1 VGGGFGGKQEERVDV
16 VQPVLFAVMVALAEV
31 WISYGVRPSAVIGH
45 SQGEIAAACVAGALS
60 LEDAAKVVALRSRAI
75 DAIAGLGGMVSVSLS
90 AADAAE
96 RIAASFE
103 GRLAVAAVNGPAS
116 TVVSGDADACAE
128 LVTVLEADGIRARR
142 VAVEYASH
150 CVHVEKLEAEL
161 AELLAG
167 LDPRASDVPMYS
179 TLTGEL
185 LDTTGLDGGYWY
197 RNLRNTVLF
206 EDAVN
211 AAVAD
216 GHRLFIETSPHPVLA
231 VGLAE
236 MDAVALGTL
245 RRDEGGP
252 RRVFT
257 SLAEAWV
264 NGADVDWTAVFA
276 GTGAQRVD
284 LPTYAFQRRRYWLEV
299 PRRTI
304 GDIGSAGLG
313 SAEHPLLGAGVEL
326 AETDGFLFTGRLSV
340 DSHPWLGDHAVVG
353 TVIFP
358 GTAFVELAVRAG
370 DQVGCGRVEELTLQ
384 APLLL
389 PELGGRQIQVAVGA
403 ADGTGR
409 RTLAVHSRPAG
420 DPDADWS
427 RHATG
432 VLAPAGTGQDH
443 PADLSVWPPRGA
455 RELPLD
461 GVYEEA
467 ARQGFGYGP
476 SFQGLRAAWQLGEEI
491 FAEVELPAEARAD
504 AAAFGVHPG
513 LLDSALQAMGLGTF
527 LDGAVA
533 DEDQGKP
540 RLPFAW
546 RGVTLHAAGAGA
558 LRVRLSHTGRNG
570 IAFAVADATGAP
582 VATVESLTMLPVAPE
597 QLRNAGRA
605 HGDSLYRVEWA
616 DAPAGAAPAVQRL
629 AVAGPGPLADALAE
643 AGVRAA
649 RYADLAELTAA
660 LAAGASAPDL
670 VLLAA
675 GTPEDTGADAAAP
688 AADADLAERAHTATR
703 RALADVQRWLAADGA
718 GRAPLAV
725 VTVGATADGA
735 AADPAAAAVWG
746 LMRSAQSEAPGRF
759 VLADVDGADAS
770 WRALPAALATGE
782 PQLAVRAGNVTV
794 PRLVR
799 ADAPDEGAAAP
810 AFDPDGTVLITG
822 GTGVLGGLLARH
834 LVTAHGVRHLLL
846 VSRSGPAAAG
856 ADALRAELAAAGAD
870 VTVAACDTAD
880 RDALA
885 QLLARVPR
893 PLTGVVHAAGVL
905 DDGVLESLTPD
916 RLAAVLRPKADA
928 AVHLHELTRDHDLAA
943 FVLFSSAT
951 GVLGGSGQANYA
963 AANAFLDALAR
974 RRRGQGLPA
983 TSLAW
988 GFWAQASGMTGHLDE
1003 ADRRRMQSGGISG
1016 LSDETGLALFDLALA
1031 TGEPELLPVRLD
1043 TAALRVQAGAG
1054 ALPPLLRKLV
1064 RTPVRRA
1071 AEAAAGDA
1079 GADFAQRLAALSEP
1093 DRVRAVLDLVR
1104 RQAAVVLGHDSAEA
1118 VSAESSFKELGFDSL
1133 TAVDLRN
1140 RLAATTGVRLPATL
1154 VFDYP
1159 TPTELTAYLHAE
1171 IVPGEPAGIAPLLA
1185 EIDRLEAL
1193 LGPVPADEA
1202 DRLRIGMRLN
1212 DVLAKWGHP
1221 GHATAEQDDARDL
1234 ESATDDEIFAFITDE
1249 FGIS

>member
-1 VGGGFGGKQEERVDV
+1 
-16 VQPVLFAVMVALAEV
+16 M
-31 WISYGVRPSAVIGH
+31 
-45 SQGEIAAACVAGALS
+45 
-60 LEDAAKVVALRSRAI
+60 
-75 DAIAGLGGMVSVSLS
+75 
-90 AADAAE
+90 
-96 RIAASFE
+96 
-103 GRLAVAAVNGPAS
+103 
-116 TVVSGDADACAE
+116 
-128 LVTVLEADGIRARR
+128 
-142 VAVEYASH
+142 
-150 CVHVEKLEAEL
+150 EKLEGEL

-167 LDPRASDVPMYS
+167 LSPRRASVPMYS

-185 LDTTGLDGGYWY
+185 LDGSELDGGYWY
-197 RNLRNTVLF
+197 RNLRGTVLF
-206 EDAVN
+206 EQAVN
-211 AAVAD
+211 AALAD
-216 GHRLFIETSPHPVLA
+216 GYRLFVESSPHPVLA

-236 MDAVALGTL
+236 MDATAIGTL
-245 RRDEGGP
+245 RRDEGDL

-264 NGADVDWTAVFA
+264 NGADVDWSKAFED
-276 GTGAQRVD
+276 TGARRVD
-284 LPTYAFQRRRYWLEV
+284 LPTYPFQRRRYWLEV
-299 PRRTI
+299 PRGII
-304 GDIGSAGLG
+304 GDIGSAGLET
-313 SAEHPLLGAGVEL
+313 AEHPLLGAGVEL
-326 AETDGFLFTGRLSV
+326 AETDGFLFTGRLSI

-370 DQVGCGRVEELTLQ
+370 DQVGCSRVEELTLQ

-403 ADGTGR
+403 ADDTGR

-420 DPDADWS
+420 DPDAEWS

-432 VLAPAGTGQDH
+432 VLAPADTGTDR

-476 SFQGLRAAWQLGEEI
+476 SFQGLRAAWQLGQEV

-558 LRVRLSHTGRNG
+558 LRVRLSRTGRNG

-582 VATVESLTMLPVAPE
+582 VATVESLTMLPIAPE

-605 HGDSLYRVEWA
+605 HGDALFRVEWA
-616 DAPAGAAPAVQRL
+616 DAPAAPAVQRL
-629 AVAGPGPLADALAE
+629 AVVGSGDLGDALAS

-649 RYADLAELTAA
+649 RHADLAELTAA
-660 LAAGASAPDL
+660 LKAGATAPDL
-670 VLLAA
+670 VLLDATDPGAA
-675 GTPEDTGADAAAP
+675 GSG
-688 AADADLAERAHTATR
+688 LAERAHATTR
-703 RALADVQRWLAADGA
+703 RALAHVQRWLSADAPGD
-718 GRAPLAV
+718 APLAV

-746 LMRSAQSEAPGRF
+746 LLRSAQSEAPGRF

-770 WRALPAALATGE
+770 WRVLPAALATGE
-782 PQLAVRAGNVTV
+782 PQLAIRAGNVTV

-799 ADAPDEGAAAP
+799 AAAP
-810 AFDPDGTVLITG
+810 AEDAAVPVFDPAGTVLITG

-834 LVTAHGVRHLLL
+834 LVARHGVRHLLL

-856 ADALRAELAAAGAD
+856 ADELRAELAAAGAE

-885 QLLARVPR
+885 ELLAATAR
-893 PLTGVVHAAGVL
+893 PLTGVIHAAGVL

-916 RLAAVLRPKADA
+916 RLDAVLRPKADA
-928 AVHLHELTRDHDLAA
+928 AVHLDELTRDHDLAA

-974 RRRGQGLPA
+974 RRRGQGLA
-983 TSLAW
+983 ASSLAW

-1003 ADRRRMQSGGISG
+1003 ADRRRMQSGGVLG

-1031 TGEPELLPVRLD
+1031 TGEAELLPVRLD
-1043 TAALRVQAGAG
+1043 IAALRGQAAAG
-1054 ALPPLLRKLV
+1054 GLPPLLRKLV

-1071 AEAAAGDA
+1071 AEAAAGDG
-1079 GADFAQRLAALSEP
+1079 GADFAQRLAALPEP

-1104 RQAAVVLGHDSAEA
+1104 RQAAVVLGHDSADA

-1159 TPTELTAYLHAE
+1159 TPTELTAYLNAE

-1193 LGPVPADEA
+1193 LGPVPVDEA

-1221 GHATAEQDDARDL
+1221 GHATAEQEDARDL

>member
-1 VGGGFGGKQEERVDV
+1 
-16 VQPVLFAVMVALAEV
+16 
-31 WISYGVRPSAVIGH
+31 
-45 SQGEIAAACVAGALS
+45 
-60 LEDAAKVVALRSRAI
+60 
-75 DAIAGLGGMVSVSLS
+75 
-90 AADAAE
+90 
-96 RIAASFE
+96 
-103 GRLAVAAVNGPAS
+103 
-116 TVVSGDADACAE
+116 GDADACEE
-128 LVTVLEADGIRARR
+128 LVATLEAEGIRARR

-150 CVHVEKLEAEL
+150 CAHVEKLEAEL
-161 AELLAG
+161 ADLLSG
-167 LDPRASDVPMYS
+167 LNPRQSSVPMYS

-185 LDTTGLDGGYWY
+185 LDGTELDGGYWY
-197 RNLRNTVLF
+197 RNLRNPVLF
-206 EDAVN
+206 EQAVN
-211 AAVAD
+211 AALAD
-216 GHRLFIETSPHPVLA
+216 GHRLFIESSPHPVLA

-236 MDAVALGTL
+236 MDALALGSL
-245 RRDEGGP
+245 RRDEGDL
-252 RRVFT
+252 RRLFT

-264 NGADVDWTAVFA
+264 NGATVDWTAVFD
-276 GTGAQRVD
+276 GTGAQRTD
-284 LPTYAFQRRRYWLEV
+284 LPTYAFQHRRYWLEV
-299 PRRTI
+299 PRTPL

-313 SAEHPLLGAGVEL
+313 AAEHPLLGAAVEL
-326 AETDGFLFTGRLSV
+326 ADTDGFLFTGRLSV

-403 ADGTGR
+403 ADDTGR
-409 RTLAVHSRPAG
+409 RTLSVHSRPAG
-420 DPDADWS
+420 DPDAEWS

-432 VLAPAGTGQDH
+432 VLAPAETGTH
-443 PADLSVWPPRGA
+443 RPVDLSVWPPRGA

-476 SFQGLRAAWQLGEEI
+476 SFQGLRAAWQLGQEI
-491 FAEVELPAEARAD
+491 YAEVELPAEARAD

-527 LDGAVA
+527 LDGAIA

-582 VATVESLTMLPVAPE
+582 VATVESLTMLPIAPE

-605 HGDSLYRVEWA
+605 HGDSLFRVEWA
-616 DAPAGAAPAVQRL
+616 DAPAAAPAVQRL
-629 AVAGPGPLADALAE
+629 AVIGSPDLGDALAA

-649 RYADLAELTAA
+649 HHADPAELTAA
-660 LAAGASAPDL
+660 LEAGAAAPDL

-675 GTPEDTGADAAAP
+675 AGTAGTGGP
-688 AADADLAERAHTATR
+688 AERAHAATR
-703 RALADVQRWLAADGA
+703 RALADVQRWLSADA
-718 GRAPLAV
+718 PADVPLAV
-725 VTVGATADGA
+725 VTVGATAAGA

-746 LMRSAQSEAPGRF
+746 LLRSAQSEAPGRF
-759 VLADVDGADAS
+759 VLADVDGSDAS

-782 PQLAVRAGNVTV
+782 PQLAVRDGNVTV

-799 ADAPDEGAAAP
+799 AAAPAEDAAGP
-810 AFDPDGTVLITG
+810 AFDPEGTVLITG

-856 ADALRAELAAAGAD
+856 ADALRAELAEAGAE

-880 RDALA
+880 RDELA
-885 QLLARVPR
+885 RLLAATPR

-905 DDGVLESLTPD
+905 DDGVVESLTPD

-928 AVHLHELTRDHDLAA
+928 AVHLDELTRDHDLAA

-974 RRRGQGLPA
+974 RRRGHGLAA

-1003 ADRRRMQSGGISG
+1003 ADRRRMQSGGILG

-1031 TGEPELLPVRLD
+1031 TGEAELLPVRLD
-1043 TAALRVQAGAG
+1043 TAALRGQAAAG
-1054 ALPPLLRKLV
+1054 GLPPLLRKLV

-1079 GADFAQRLAALSEP
+1079 GADFAQHLAALPEP
-1093 DRVRAVLDLVR
+1093 DRNRAVLDLVR
-1104 RQAAVVLGHDSAEA
+1104 RQAAVVLGHDSADA

-1159 TPTELTAYLHAE
+1159 TPAELTAYLGAE

-1221 GHATAEQDDARDL
+1221 GHATAQQEDARDL